1 MADTTEKINIE
12 EIMKDIRKEIQEKGY
27 DSSMLS
33 FDDVTINTDL
43 TDETLDM
50 EESLRYAKLNFE
62 VEAYRQLPGNAVA
75 VFVKKIF
82 RKFMKF
88 YIEPI
93 VRDQNQLNF
102 RYSIMF
108 NELEKKYSALEAKF
122 EKTTEKVAALE
133 KENEELKAKLEDGKK

>member
-12 EIMKDIRKEIQEKGY
+12 EIMKDIRREIAEKGY

-33 FDDVTINTDL
+33 FDDVSLNSDL
-43 TDETLDM
+43 TDDDLDM

-62 VEAYRQLPGNAVA
+62 VEAYRKLPGNAAV

-93 VRDQNQLNF
+93 VRDQNQLNL

-108 NELEKKYSALEAKF
+108 SELEKKYSALEEKL
-122 EKTTEKVAALE
+122 EKTGEKVAALE
-133 KENEELKAKLEDGKK
+133 KENEELKNKLKDEKK